1 MGAALEAGSQAPL
14 STGRRPPQASEPGSV
29 PASAR
34 DASAR
39 GAGPVSSRGRAG
51 KETHAV
57 VFEAA
62 LEGHDEESF
71 SENHKQDYLN
81 HLSLKLKCDKVV
93 ITSMRASPP
102 GEPKAVYVE
111 VQAAGFPEGQGQA
124 QEAVEKIQA
133 GSAVDADANGS

>member
-1 MGAALEAGSQAPL
+1 MG
-14 STGRRPPQASEPGSV
+14 
-29 PASAR
+29 
-34 DASAR
+34 
-39 GAGPVSSRGRAG
+39 
-51 KETHAV
+51 
-57 VFEAA
+57 
-62 LEGHDEESF
+62 
-71 SENHKQDYLN
+71 KQDYLN

-133 GSAVDADANGS
+133 GSAVDADANGSRWKEHRVTTEPRLSTMPPASATLNEEPTEAVDPQAEALPADGDGGGFWSAFGTGDRTCGDKRFCS